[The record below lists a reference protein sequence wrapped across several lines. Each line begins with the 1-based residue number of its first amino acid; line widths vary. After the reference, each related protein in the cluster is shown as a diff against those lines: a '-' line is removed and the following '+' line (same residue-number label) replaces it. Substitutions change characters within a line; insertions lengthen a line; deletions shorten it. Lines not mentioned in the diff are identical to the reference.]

1 MQQIN
6 ISFSYC
12 KYWDFLV
19 TPPLYPLNRA
29 CIRVIGNMYVTISF
43 LLLLNGEIFA
53 FQVKSKTKLKKGK
66 RSKKKRRSTK

>member
-19 TPPLYPLNRA
+19 TPHLYPLNRA
-29 CIRVIGNMYVTISF
+29 CIRVIGNMYVTNNF
-43 LLLLNGEIFA
+43 LLLLNGEIFV